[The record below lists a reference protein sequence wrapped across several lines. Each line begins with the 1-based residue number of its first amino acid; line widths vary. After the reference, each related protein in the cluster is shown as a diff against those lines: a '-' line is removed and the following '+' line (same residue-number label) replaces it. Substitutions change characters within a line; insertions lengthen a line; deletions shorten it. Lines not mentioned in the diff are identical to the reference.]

1 MPKHIGLMLIIA
13 SLLLAACGGAAPQ
26 ATPVPA
32 TPAPTEAATAAE
44 DVAPPPDEVALTT
57 NPWQWVAFV
66 NPMETVEVETPE
78 SYQVTFDEDGTVNV
92 VADCNNAAG
101 TYTDQEGAL
110 TVAIGPMTAAA
121 CPEGSRSDQFVQLL
135 GSAARYFFVDNELFI
150 DLGADAGTMRLGPAG
165 EAADVPDAD
174 ALAAAEAA
182 QLAAMVAGIKA
193 NPWRWTSYSSA
204 DENVAVETPASYMVT
219 FNDDGTLD
227 IKADCNDAS
236 GAYTLD
242 GANVTIEIGA
252 ATLAALRACPGDSR
266 SEQFL
271 QLLGDAA
278 QVLPLGGQLIITLKT
293 EGSSLILEAA
303 VTTVADLC
311 GEQALAINTVED
323 TLPAEISA
331 QLDQTLVSLVQK
343 APRPGPGASMLII
356 TPQGRYFKSTG
367 VADMTTCAPLPADAP
382 FQIGS
387 NTKMMTSAM
396 IFQLQEEGV
405 LSTTDLLSQWL
416 PDLAAALP
424 NGDQITIDMLL
435 IHTSG
440 LHDYF
445 DLPTE
450 DGATIASGAEDNK
463 EMLARAFTPEEL
475 VMLVADSGLSY
486 FEPGAEGEWHYSN
499 TGYILLGLIIEQATG
514 KSYEENLQERIFEPL
529 GLEQTTLQTGQPE
542 PGALPQAYYHSPFDY
557 TTGAWNASQ
566 GWSAGAVVSTPEEFA
581 TFLKALFTGQLF
593 KQPGTLEL
601 MKQHTPAGAKTT
613 LGEGVIYAHG
623 MSDNNGVLGHGGQ
636 TLGFQSDGGFVP
648 DKDVTIVMWSN
659 AAESNVSRALVPAL
673 AGIVAGS
680 EAGQAGQGAL
690 PRFEPLEECF
700 VQPPEDLDVDLDI
713 DCGYVVVPESRA
725 GDSDREIKLGVT
737 RLNSGQGT
745 AAAPLF
751 MLAGGPGQTHINPLY
766 FGLFQDPLLGGI
778 LKSRDV
784 VILEQRGTQYTSTWL
799 DCPAMSAASW
809 TAYEQGLTG
818 DDANALGAEI
828 LQTCIDDFK
837 AQGVTF
843 DAYNS
848 VENAADVNA
857 VREALGYDQIVY
869 YGASYGSQLGQHVMR
884 DFPEILEGVV
894 LDGAEALSRTSWVE
908 NRALDAQ
915 WGIDNLATLCEAD
928 AKCNEAYDIP
938 ALVDAALAL
947 FDDGP
952 LPYTFTDPNDPSLT
966 VEGEVTVN
974 DMVNFIY
981 GNQGSLAGISGLPSY
996 LSGLVEGGA
1005 ETVAGFLGAQKGSN
1019 LLASRTATAG
1029 AYAVLMHAAMV
1040 CSDDPVKSADEVKLD
1055 GAGRYATLFGQAN
1068 AEEYVQLC
1076 SLIGVQ
1082 ELPDS
1087 TDVDV
1092 TTDVPVLLLSGSLD
1106 VATPTFRSQEVADAL
1121 PNAALV
1127 VFPGRTHV
1135 QIAGANACASQIMT
1149 QFVLDPTA
1157 PLDISCLAEAPVVGF
1172 VLPDGS
1178 SSKEAD

>member
-1 MPKHIGLMLIIA
+1 MRKHILFMLIIA
-13 SLLLAACGGAAPQ
+13 SLLLAACGGATPQ
-26 ATPVPA
+26 PTAVPA
-32 TPAPTEAATAAE
+32 TPAPTEAVPTADAAGSPADQAT
-44 DVAPPPDEVALTT
+44 LTAQ
-57 NPWQWVAFV
+57 PWQWIAFSGEQE
-66 NPMETVEVETPE
+66 PFTVEAPA
-78 SYQVTFDEDGTVNV
+78 SYQVTFNEDGTVAI

-101 TYTDQEGAL
+101 SYTDDDGAL
-110 TVAIGPMTAAA
+110 AITVGPMTMAA

-135 GSAARYFFVDNELFI
+135 SSAAGYFMVEEQLYINLMDDTGILRF
-150 DLGADAGTMRLGPAG
+150 GPAG
-165 EAADVPDAD
+165 ETADVPDAD

-182 QLAAMVAGIKA
+182 QLAAMAAGIKA
-193 NPWRWTSYSSA
+193 NPWKWTSYSSTS
-204 DENVAVETPASYMVT
+204 EEVTVETPASYVVT

-227 IKADCNDAS
+227 FKADCNDAS
-236 GAYTLD
+236 GTYTLD
-242 GANVTIEIGA
+242 GVNVAIQVGA
-252 ATLAALRACPGDSR
+252 ATLAALRACPDDSR

-278 QVLPLGGQLIITLKT
+278 QLLPIEGKLYVTLKT
-293 EGSSLILEAA
+293 EGSTMILDP
-303 VTTVADLC
+303 VLTTVADLC
-311 GEQALAINTVED
+311 GDQALAINTVED

-367 VADMTTCAPLPADAP
+367 VADVTTCAPLPADSP

-396 IFQLQEEGV
+396 LFQLQEEGV
-405 LSTTDLLSQWL
+405 LSTTDLLSKWL
-416 PDLAAALP
+416 PDLAAKVP
-424 NGDQITIDMLL
+424 NGDQITIDMMLT
-435 IHTSG
+435 HTSG

-445 DLPTE
+445 DLPDE
-450 DGATIASGAEDNK
+450 GGATIESGAEDNK
-463 EMLARAFTPEEL
+463 DMLTRAFTPEEL
-475 VMLVADSGLSY
+475 VTLVADSGPSY

-499 TGYILLGLIIEQATG
+499 TGYILLGLIIEKATG

-529 GLEQTTLQTGQPE
+529 GLEQTYLQTGQPE
-542 PGALPQAYYHSPFDY
+542 AGALPQAYYHSPFDY
-557 TTGAWNASQ
+557 TTGEWNASQ
-566 GWSAGAVVSTPEEFA
+566 GWAAGAVVSTPEEFA
-581 TFLKALFTGQLF
+581 AFLKALFTGQLF
-593 KQPGTLEL
+593 QQPATLDL
-601 MKQHTPAGAKTT
+601 MKQHTPAGVDA
-613 LGEGVIYAHG
+613 LGAGVIYAHG

-636 TLGFQSDGGFVP
+636 TLGFQSDGGYVP
-648 DKDVTIVMWSN
+648 DKDVIIVMWSN

-828 LQTCIDDFK
+828 LQTGIDDFK

-966 VEGEVTVN
+966 VKGEVTVN
-974 DMVNFIY
+974 DMVGFIY
-981 GNQGSLAGISGLPSY
+981 GNQATLAGIAGLPAY
-996 LSGLVEGGA
+996 LSALVEGGA

>member
-1 MPKHIGLMLIIA
+1 MKHYLLLTLIIA
-13 SLLLAACGGAAPQ
+13 SLLLAACGGFQHSPTPAPE
-26 ATPVPA
+26 APAPSEA
-32 TPAPTEAATAAE
+32 TPAVE

-78 SYQVTFDEDGTVNV
+78 SYQVTFNEDGAVNV
-92 VADCNNAAG
+92 VADCNNASG
-101 TYTDQEGAL
+101 TYTDQDGAL
-110 TVAIGPMTAAA
+110 TIAIGPMTAAA
-121 CPEGSRSDQFVQLL
+121 CPEGSRSDQFVTLL
-135 GSAARYFFVDNELFI
+135 GSAARYFFVENELFI

-165 EAADVPDAD
+165 ETADVPDAD

-219 FNDDGTLD
+219 FNADGTLD

-236 GAYTLD
+236 GAYALD
-242 GANVTIEIGA
+242 GAAVTIEIGA

-293 EGSSLILEAA
+293 EGSSMILDA
-303 VTTVADLC
+303 VVSTVADLC

-323 TLPAEISA
+323 TLAPEISA
-331 QLDQTLVSLVQK
+331 QVDQILVGLVQQGQH
-343 APRPGPGASMLII
+343 PGPGASMLII

-367 VADMTTCAPLPADAP
+367 VADVTTCAPLPADSP

-405 LSTTDLLSQWL
+405 LSTTDLLSKWL

-424 NGDQITIDMLL
+424 NGDQITIDMMMT
-435 IHTSG
+435 HTSG

-450 DGATIASGAEDNK
+450 DGATIESGAEDNK
-463 EMLARAFTPEEL
+463 DMLARAFTPEEL
-475 VMLVADSGLSY
+475 VQVVADSGLSY
-486 FEPGAEGEWHYSN
+486 FEPGAEGQWHYSN
-499 TGYILLGLIIEQATG
+499 TGWILLGLIIEKATG

-542 PGALPQAYYHSPFDY
+542 AGALPQAYYHSPFEY
-557 TTGAWNASQ
+557 TTGEWNASQ
-566 GWSAGAVVSTPEEFA
+566 GWAAGAVVSTPEEFA

-593 KQPGTLEL
+593 QQPETLDLMRQAPAAVVDPLGLGTVY
-601 MKQHTPAGAKTT
+601 G
-613 LGEGVIYAHG
+613 HG
-623 MSDNNGVLGHGGQ
+623 MLDNNGVLGHGGQ

-648 DKDVTIVMWSN
+648 DQDVTIVMWSN
-659 AAESNVSRALVPAL
+659 AAESNVSRALVPAI

-680 EAGQAGQGAL
+680 EQGGQGGQGAL
-690 PRFEPLEECF
+690 PRLDPLEECF
-700 VQPPEDLDVDLDI
+700 VQPPDDLDVELDI

-725 GDSDREIKLGVT
+725 GDSDREIKLGFT

-778 LKSRDV
+778 LQSRDI

-837 AQGVTF
+837 AQGVNF

-894 LDGAEALSRTSWVE
+894 LDGANALSRKSWVE
-908 NRALDAQ
+908 DQALDAQ
-915 WGIDNLATLCEAD
+915 WGIDNLTALCQAD
-928 AKCNEAYDIP
+928 EKCAAAYDIP

-952 LPYTFTDPNDPSLT
+952 LPYTYTDPADPSLT
-966 VEGEVTVN
+966 VDVEVTVN
-974 DMVNFIY
+974 DMVNFIHS
-981 GNQGSLAGISGLPSY
+981 NQGSLAGISGLPAY

-1005 ETVAGFLGAQKGSN
+1005 EAVAGFLGAQKASN

-1029 AYAVLMHAAMV
+1029 AYAFLMHVAMV

-1055 GAGRYATLFGQAN
+1055 GAGRYATLFGQAA

-1087 TDVDV
+1087 TDVNV

-1106 VATPTFRSQEVADAL
+1106 VATPAFRSQEVADAL
-1121 PNAALV
+1121 PNASLV

-1135 QIAGANACASQIMT
+1135 QIAGVNLCASQVMT

-1178 SSKEAD
+1178 SSKEAP